1 MQRSSSDRWD
11 ADTEHG
17 NRFSSSPALQSK
29 TTQVKDFHNQH
40 GVHTHQ
46 VLGQFVWM
54 KELTQ
59 ELRSLRFSDWNS
71 VIMQVRTSGPKNL
84 AFPKL
89 YQKGKQDR
97 QKFKFSFPTHWF
109 SLTWP
114 LIQPLTSLSDAHLTS
129 PPLGPSSLVNH
140 LPYFS
145 TQNQLLWEK
154 PSSLGQ
160 APSWPALIPPRF
172 IFLAENVSQLATGFS
187 KMKLFHEGLAFLL
200 NSLRGKIYTCRCHS
214 LLYS

>member
-1 MQRSSSDRWD
+1 MNERINS
-11 ADTEHG
+11 G
-17 NRFSSSPALQSK
+17 
-29 TTQVKDFHNQH
+29 TQVPQILWLKFSHYASKNIRP
-40 GVHTHQ
+40 
-46 VLGQFVWM
+46 
-54 KELTQ
+54 KEL
-59 ELRSLRFSDWNS
+59 
-71 VIMQVRTSGPKNL
+71 I
-84 AFPKL
+84 FPKVIP
-89 YQKGKQDR
+89 KREAR
-97 QKFKFSFPTHWF
+97 QTKIQILSFPTHWF

-129 PPLGPSSLVNH
+129 PLLGPSSLVNH